1 MNQHGTVITAGSAPE
16 NGSRSPSQRIR
27 DEAASDDAKAGN
39 HAGNHMSALAHDTRN
54 WLTVLQI
61 YSDLLR
67 TSGAVEAGHQSWM
80 DELSEAITR
89 GHVLVGALLAC
100 AQTGNS
106 GTIAIEMAPSY
117 PRKVQKRSR
126 EETADEWNTASS
138 DSGIDLTRALER
150 RLPMLRRLAG
160 PQIRVTADID
170 AAAGTVALPE
180 DDFDRILNNLV
191 INAVEAMPKGG
202 ELHIE
207 LATQYIAQAG
217 PISPDKEFNPQ
228 TAGMEPDRDSNPAN
242 RRALLRISDTGTGI
256 SHALLPHIFQRGVSG
271 KTDLEDYPR
280 SSLFAARNEQQAQ
293 ERGLG
298 LATVRDLVLRAGG
311 TAGVLTRPGRGT
323 CFEIAFSVIGNCE
336 LVQKT
341 LSNIAATDCQRSQ
354 TPRTLRTRPVP
365 KQTIRENSSRRK
377 ILTDRQS
384 AQDCCRRQDSGNKQT
399 GTRKVMRTRPMLNR
413 FGN

>member
-1 MNQHGTVITAGSAPE
+1 MNQHGTGITTGPAPE
-16 NGSRSPSQRIR
+16 NGSSGPPQRVR
-27 DEAASDDAKAGN
+27 DEAASDVAKAGN
-39 HAGNHMSALAHDTRN
+39 YIGALAHDTRN

-61 YSDLLR
+61 YSDLLQS
-67 TSGAVEAGHQSWM
+67 SGAIDASYQDWM
-80 DELSEAITR
+80 DELAAAIAR
-89 GHVLVGALLAC
+89 GQGMIGSLLAC
-100 AQTGNS
+100 LKS
-106 GTIAIEMAPSY
+106 EELSLPIAIPSRR
-117 PRKVQKRSR
+117 PIAEKPSAARAIAAKS
-126 EETADEWNTASS
+126 ASPE
-138 DSGIDLTRALER
+138 SGIDLGLAIER

-170 AAAGTVALPE
+170 AAAGKVSLPE

-202 ELHIE
+202 ELRIE
-207 LATQYIAQAG
+207 LATQHIALAS
-217 PISPDKEFNPQ
+217 PIWPDKQFNPRI
-228 TAGMEPDRDSNPAN
+228 AGIEPDQDSNAAN

-271 KTDLEDYPR
+271 KTDLEDHPR

-311 TAGVLTRPGRGT
+311 TVSVLTRPGRGT
-323 CFEIAFSVIGNCE
+323 CFEIAFPVLGNCE

-341 LSNIAATDCQRSQ
+341 HSTITATDCQRSQ
-354 TPRTLRTRPVP
+354 TSRTPRTRPVP
-365 KQTIRENSSRRK
+365 KRTIQESSSPRK

-384 AQDCCRRQDSGNKQT
+384 AQDCCRMPNSGNKQT
-399 GTRKVMRTRPMLNR
+399 GTRKVMRTRPTLNR